1 MNNIDMCSLYANDN
15 GVCSVSTPS
24 KYYRV
29 SMKDGKVDEVV
40 AGNTNSYSHY
50 LKRQYG
56 KHQVTYEEAGVT
68 FQRIISTV
76 YDRNEQ
82 RCRYA
87 VVQYIHRDGDEGD
100 KVVRPHGTVTI
111 KNDSSSRQARTCLSV
126 SKRGRYRQIPEGFS
140 KS

>member
-1 MNNIDMCSLYANDN
+1 
-15 GVCSVSTPS
+15 
-24 KYYRV
+24 
-29 SMKDGKVDEVV
+29 MKDGKVDEVV
-40 AGNTNSYSHY
+40 AGNTTSYSHY

-87 VVQYIHRDGDEGD
+87 VVQYIYRDGDEGD
-100 KVVRPHGTVTI
+100 IVVPPHGNSNN
-111 KNDSSSRQARTCLSV
+111 K
-126 SKRGRYRQIPEGFS
+126 K
-140 KS
+140 